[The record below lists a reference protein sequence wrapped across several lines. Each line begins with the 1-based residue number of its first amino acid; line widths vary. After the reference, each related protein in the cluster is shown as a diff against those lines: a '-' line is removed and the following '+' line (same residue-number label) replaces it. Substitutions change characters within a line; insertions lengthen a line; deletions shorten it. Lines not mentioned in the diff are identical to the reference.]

1 LLGARMFF
9 GSAYSLPTL
18 IELVAKVACIVHVI
32 REGRSLNWL
41 WLILFFPVGGP
52 LIYFIFEI
60 WPDLRSGRGS
70 RGFNFRLPQ
79 NPTKTIARLTEELE
93 YSSTVEKRVQL
104 ARAYAAA
111 GRHGEAVETVRSC
124 LSGVFKEDPTLT
136 FELAEICFGAGLY
149 QEALDA
155 LATLDRLKFKGSR
168 HQRSVLAARCY
179 EKLGNVAAAKVA
191 YEESFPTAVGEEARC
206 RYAQLLAAN
215 GESGT
220 ARALF
225 EEIGRNAKHG
235 GGNYRR
241 LNREWIKQ
249 ASSGLGMLAGK

>member
-1 LLGARMFF
+1 MFLG
-9 GSAYSLPTL
+9 GSHSIPAL
-18 IELVAKVACIVHVI
+18 IELAAKVVCIVHVI
-32 REGRSLNWL
+32 RERRNLNWI
-41 WLILFFPVGGP
+41 WLILFFPIGGP

-60 WPDLRSGRGS
+60 WPDLRSGRGG
-70 RGFNFRLPQ
+70 RGFEFRPPQ
-79 NPTKTIARLTEELE
+79 NPAKTIARLTEELE
-93 YSSTVEKRVQL
+93 YASTVEKRVQL

-111 GRHGEAVETVRSC
+111 GRHGEAVETVRAC
-124 LSGVFKEDPTLT
+124 LSGVFKDDPPLT

-149 QEALDA
+149 QDVLDA

-168 HQRSVLAARCY
+168 HERSVLAARCH
-179 EKLGNVAAAKVA
+179 EKLGDVVAAKAA

-215 GESGT
+215 GERAA

-249 ASSGLGMLAGK
+249 ASLGLQLLAGM